1 MVYAHAPERRI
12 ARSSLRENRA
22 APLLGASVHLDGHVG
37 SVTRS
42 APQQQ
47 RRNGQA
53 AGRRL
58 DGLLQPKPETG
69 GKAIVVIACADAERR
84 RRWSQPLRETFAV
97 CEVAEGKALEQ
108 IAATLKPNILL
119 LDLALPRLGRIGGLS
134 DIQRLSPST
143 KILALTDTPVEAEGV
158 FALKAGAKG
167 YFPRTIDPARLKKAV
182 AAVQKGEI
190 WAARKLIAGLMAE
203 LLSLSESREGSPQEK
218 LDPRLERLT
227 ARQRMIADLIS
238 EGACNKEIA
247 SQLKITER
255 TVKAHL
261 TEAFRHVGVSDR
273 LQFALLLRGSS
284 GAPGTAIHSV
294 RAEPGHYSGGTEAA
308 AELRAAV

>member
-1 MVYAHAPERRI
+1 MVYAHAPERGI

-22 APLLGASVHLDGHVG
+22 APLLGASVHLDGYG
-37 SVTRS
+37 GRS

-53 AGRRL
+53 DGRRL

-69 GKAIVVIACADAERR
+69 EKAIVVIASADAERR
-84 RRWSQPLRETFAV
+84 RRWSQPLREAFAV
-97 CEVAEGKALEQ
+97 CEVADRTALEQ

-143 KILALTDTPVEAEGV
+143 KILALTDIPVEAEGV

-167 YFPRTIDPARLKKAV
+167 YFPRTMDPARLKKAV

-203 LLSLSESREGSPQEK
+203 LLSLSGSRDGNLQER

-227 ARQRMIADLIS
+227 ARQRMIADLIG

-247 SQLKITER
+247 SRLKITER

-261 TEAFRHVGVSDR
+261 TEAFRHAGVSDR

-284 GAPGTAIHSV
+284 GTPSTAIHSV
-294 RAEPGHYSGGTEAA
+294 RAQPGHYSGENEAA
-308 AELRAAV
+308 AELCAAV

>member
-1 MVYAHAPERRI
+1 MVYAYAPERGI

-22 APLLGASVHLDGHVG
+22 VPRLEASVHLDGQG
-37 SVTRS
+37 GLETRS
-42 APQQQ
+42 VPQQQ

-53 AGRRL
+53 DGRRL

-69 GKAIVVIACADAERR
+69 EKAIVVIASADAERR

-108 IAATLKPNILL
+108 IAASLKPNILL

-167 YFPRTIDPARLKKAV
+167 YFPRSIDPARLKKAV

-203 LLSLSESREGSPQEK
+203 LLSLSESRDGNLQEK

-247 SQLKITER
+247 SRLKITER

-273 LQFALLLRGSS
+273 LQFALLLTGQ
-284 GAPGTAIHSV
+284 
-294 RAEPGHYSGGTEAA
+294 YSRENEAA